1 MTTDLTKMY
10 LHLDLAS
17 EERTNFGF
25 ALTSESGET
34 MFYQFR
40 VLPFGL
46 STSTYIMQ
54 ILTNPISYYLHEQGI
69 DFSLF
74 IDDSASISETW
85 VKCYY
90 SHLFIQHV
98 FSCAGWQINHKKSSV
113 LPKQMLVYL
122 GFRICT
128 VSMRI
133 SAPYQKLDKL
143 CAKVEELL
151 RKNRETGHVEMK
163 QMASLLGGLCHLIYS
178 HGNIVR
184 LATRTLQHEGGKT
197 VAEKGWTAN
206 ITITPEMQVELK
218 YIKKILYRYNSS
230 PIKWERAKIEIIKP
244 EKQTIWLDKIDPDLA
259 ALPRAMIVSDASLSS
274 AYYYE
279 ADEFCLAREI
289 QHEADEQEQSSS
301 FRELL
306 SVYKMMKTETDYL
319 EERRGS
325 LIVWFTDSQV
335 SQNTINNVHTLD
347 NA

>member
-1 MTTDLTKMY
+1 MATTDLTKMY
-10 LHLDLAS
+10 LHLQLAK

-25 ALTSESGET
+25 ELQSESGET

-54 ILTNPISYYLHEQGI
+54 VLTNPISYYLHELGI

-98 FSCAGWQINHKKSSV
+98 FSCSGWEINRKKSSV

-128 VSMRI
+128 VSMRL

-143 CAKVEELL
+143 CTKVEELIGIN
-151 RKNRETGHVEMK
+151 KQTGHVEMR

-197 VAEKGWTAN
+197 VAEKGWNAN
-206 ITITPEMQVELK
+206 ITITPEMLVELK
-218 YIKKILYRYNSS
+218 YIQKILYRHNSS
-230 PIKWERAKIEIIKP
+230 PIKWERAKIEVLKP
-244 EKQTIWLDKIDPDLA
+244 EIKTIWLDKIDPVLA

-279 ADEFCLAREI
+279 ADEFRLAREI
-289 QHEADEQEQSSS
+289 QHEADEKEQSSS
-301 FRELL
+301 LRELL
-306 SVYKMMKTETDYL
+306 SVYKMLQTETAYL
-319 EERRGS
+319 EEKKGS

-335 SQNTINNVHTLD
+335 SQD
-347 NA
+347 NRIFI